1 MKSKIVLA
9 AAFALLP
16 AFAQAQ
22 SVAPVPPQCVKGTL
36 ASYIALG
43 AQGCVFDDAVY
54 SNFTYSTPVVSG
66 STTTITA
73 AAVLV
78 TPDLLPTATMFPG
91 LNFSAAP
98 ATATPASW
106 SVAAGKTVEFVIG
119 YLVTPPAIICA
130 CPAEPAGGTCV
141 CPPIAVTS
149 APLTLDLGASKVPG
163 IIGSVTVQENATEF
177 LPPAGTTGGT
187 SPAPVPIT
195 VATLE
200 VYDTCDDACRILQTD
215 TVTISPVVALQT
227 SIEVSLTGGT
237 AGASLNSFASDL
249 AIGPQPE

>member
-1 MKSKIVLA
+1 MKTTIILA
-9 AAFALLP
+9 AALALLP
-16 AFAQAQ
+16 AFTQAQ
-22 SVAPVPPQCVKGTL
+22 TVAPPPQCVKGTL

-43 AQGCVFDDAVY
+43 AEGCVFDEAVY

-78 TPDLLPTATMFPG
+78 TPDLLPTATLSPG
-91 LNFSAAP
+91 LNFSATSGA
-98 ATATPASW
+98 ATPASW
-106 SVAAGKTVEFVIG
+106 SVAAGKTAEFVIG
-119 YLVTPPAIICA
+119 YLVTPPAIVCG

-141 CPPIAVTS
+141 CPPIVVTS

-163 IIGSVTVQENATEF
+163 IIGSVTVQENVTRF
-177 LPPAGTTGGT
+177 LPPTGTTGGT
-187 SPAPVPIT
+187 APVPIT

-200 VYDTCDDACRILQTD
+200 VYDTCDEVCRLLTAD
-215 TVTISPVVALQT
+215 TVTISPLLPIQT
-227 SIEVSLTGGT
+227 AITVTLTGGT
-237 AGASLNSFASDL
+237 NGASLNSFASDL

>member
-130 CPAEPAGGTCV
+130 CPAEPRGGR
-141 CPPIAVTS
+141 
-149 APLTLDLGASKVPG
+149 
-163 IIGSVTVQENATEF
+163 
-177 LPPAGTTGGT
+177 
-187 SPAPVPIT
+187 
-195 VATLE
+195 
-200 VYDTCDDACRILQTD
+200 ACARP
-215 TVTISPVVALQT
+215 SR
-227 SIEVSLTGGT
+227 
-237 AGASLNSFASDL
+237 
-249 AIGPQPE
+249 

>member
-16 AFAQAQ
+16 AFSQAQ
-22 SVAPVPPQCVKGTL
+22 TVPPGPSECVKGTL

-43 AQGCVFDDAVY
+43 AVGCVFDNAVY

-66 STTTITA
+66 AASTTSITA
-73 AAVLV
+73 AEVLV
-78 TPDLLPTATMFPG
+78 TPFLLPTATMFPG
-91 LNFSAAP
+91 LNFSALP
-98 ATATPASW
+98 ATATTGSW
-106 SVAAGKTVEFVIG
+106 SVAAGKTAEFVIG
-119 YLVTPPAIICA
+119 YLVTPTVAVCG
-130 CPAEPAGGTCV
+130 CPAEPAGGTGTCV

-149 APLTLDLGASKVPG
+149 APLTLDLGASRVSG

-177 LPPAGTTGGT
+177 LPPTGG
-187 SPAPVPIT
+187 SAPVPIT

-200 VYDTCDDACRILQTD
+200 VYDTCDEVCRILQTD
-215 TVTISPVVALQT
+215 TVTISPLVPLQT
-227 SIEVSLTGGT
+227 NIIVTLEGGT
-237 AGASLNSFASDL
+237 GGASLNGFASDL

>member
-1 MKSKIVLA
+1 MKSKIILA

-16 AFAQAQ
+16 AFTQAQ
-22 SVAPVPPQCVKGTL
+22 TVAPPPECVKGTL

-43 AQGCVFDDAVY
+43 AKGCAFDNAVY

-78 TPDLLPTATMFPG
+78 TPDLLPTATLSPG
-91 LNFSAAP
+91 LNFSATS

-106 SVAAGKTVEFVIG
+106 SVAAGKTAEFVIG
-119 YLVTPPAIICA
+119 YLVTPPAIVCG

-163 IIGSVTVQENATEF
+163 IIGSVTVQENVTRF
-177 LPPAGTTGGT
+177 LPPTGTTGGT
-187 SPAPVPIT
+187 SPAPVPVT

-200 VYDTCDDACRILQTD
+200 VYDTCDDVCRILQTD
-215 TVTISPVVALQT
+215 TVTISPLLPIQT
-227 SIEVSLTGGT
+227 NIEVSLTGGT
-237 AGASLNSFASDL
+237 GGASLNSFASDW